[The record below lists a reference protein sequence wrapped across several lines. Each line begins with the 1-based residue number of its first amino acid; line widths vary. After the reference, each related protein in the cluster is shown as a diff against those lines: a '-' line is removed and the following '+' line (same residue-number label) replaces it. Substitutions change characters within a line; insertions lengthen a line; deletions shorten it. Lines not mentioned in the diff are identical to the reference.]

1 MRMHGLAQIW
11 FCWLHWSNADLHG
24 LYIFKGMFIQ
34 QTYPLSFQPS
44 TLFIWAHLALPGWE
58 VAHLRVIAS
67 LLYEPVGRHTAGRFL
82 SKVIYCSMMG
92 ELLNASEHKI
102 IPVSET
108 KYLRNMVITAQQEY
122 PEYLSQHYQRNAGQR
137 HRNKLSHPFELCI

>member
-1 MRMHGLAQIW
+1 M
-11 FCWLHWSNADLHG
+11 
-24 LYIFKGMFIQ
+24 
-34 QTYPLSFQPS
+34 
-44 TLFIWAHLALPGWE
+44 ALPGWE
-58 VAHLRVIAS
+58 VAHLRVIVS
-67 LLYEPVGRHTAGRFL
+67 LLDEPVGRHTAGRFL

-122 PEYLSQHYQRNAGQR
+122 PEYLSQHY
-137 HRNKLSHPFELCI
+137 